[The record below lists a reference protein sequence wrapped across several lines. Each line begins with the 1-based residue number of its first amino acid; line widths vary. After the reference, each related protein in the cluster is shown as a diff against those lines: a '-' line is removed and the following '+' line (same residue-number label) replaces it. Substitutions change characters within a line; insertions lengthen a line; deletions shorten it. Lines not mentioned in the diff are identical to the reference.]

1 MVGIHLWNECWR
13 RNDMDKNSSYPE
25 GTIYQELRNRYLN
38 IDDSVGNINNDN
50 LDNDNLNNE
59 KVDNEKVG
67 NVKVDNEN
75 VGNVKVDN
83 EKVGNVKVDNE
94 NTLNNNLKQAQSQNL
109 INQPVIVYMVSYNT
123 YLTKLSRVRFHG
135 INKLQNHI
143 KVIYY
148 GNGWQITIIN

>member
-1 MVGIHLWNECWR
+1 M
-13 RNDMDKNSSYPE
+13 
-25 GTIYQELRNRYLN
+25 
-38 IDDSVGNINNDN
+38 
-50 LDNDNLNNE
+50 
-59 KVDNEKVG
+59 
-67 NVKVDNEN
+67 KVDNEN

-94 NTLNNNLKQAQSQNL
+94 NTLNNNLKQVQSQNL

-148 GNGWQITIIN
+148 GNGWLDYNNKLSVSKNIENLIVFCRTKGFEIDIKGVTDINH